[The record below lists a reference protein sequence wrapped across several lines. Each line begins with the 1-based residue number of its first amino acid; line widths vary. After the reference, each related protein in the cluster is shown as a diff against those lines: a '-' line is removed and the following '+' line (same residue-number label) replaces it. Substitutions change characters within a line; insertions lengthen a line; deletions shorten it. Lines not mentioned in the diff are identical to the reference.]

1 MSNPQRVDLTERKFV
16 GIPRRAAIIIGLS
29 IAAGFLL
36 ILGLP
41 LNLLGR
47 LVVGVGVA
55 LGGLSLAFL
64 KVDGLNPEAWLL
76 ESLSFRRRV
85 RYRIKG
91 FRQAAPEPVRTQTQ
105 APAQPKPA
113 ARIAAPR
120 ASAAAGGADIRR
132 SARGPALGTGHAL
145 LRARAHGPGR
155 VSTRGR
161 GRARGD
167 SAPHP
172 ERQIQRGRH
181 APRRCPQPGRR
192 LLHPSCPAS
201 GAGR

>member
-76 ESLSFRRRV
+76 ESLSFRRR
-85 RYRIKG
+85 
-91 FRQAAPEPVRTQTQ
+91 
-105 APAQPKPA
+105 
-113 ARIAAPR
+113 
-120 ASAAAGGADIRR
+120 
-132 SARGPALGTGHAL
+132 
-145 LRARAHGPGR
+145 
-155 VSTRGR
+155 GR